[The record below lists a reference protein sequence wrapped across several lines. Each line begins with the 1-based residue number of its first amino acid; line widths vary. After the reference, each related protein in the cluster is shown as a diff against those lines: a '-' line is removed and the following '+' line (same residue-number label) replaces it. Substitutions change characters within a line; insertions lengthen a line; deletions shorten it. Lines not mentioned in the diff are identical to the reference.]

1 MKKQLKKYLAIVSFQ
16 VGVNVIGI
24 PVFINHYFKYNAIQ
38 QVGKSKFF

>member
-24 PVFINHYFKYNAIQ
+24 PVFVNHFFRYNHVQ
-38 QVGKSKFF
+38 QVHKNKFF